1 MHKKVTDFGAQ
12 PKPILFLHCAH
23 LVLESCVI
31 LMLGEVDLRISGRSS
46 GSWRNIFRS
55 EIVSRA
61 SLSELNVLAASG
73 HNMAASTTP
82 VWIMLKKLG

>member
-1 MHKKVTDFGAQ
+1 M
-12 PKPILFLHCAH
+12 
-23 LVLESCVI
+23 I

-61 SLSELNVLAASG
+61 SLSELNVLAASVISG
-73 HNMAASTTP
+73 IKWTKFLSDHRSTF
-82 VWIMLKKLG
+82 LDLE